1 MDIPGFTLKEKIG
14 QSSMTEVWEGYQ
26 PSLQRTV
33 TLKILRKEFSSVPE
47 EVELFHSEARETARL
62 LHDGIVQLYDAIRLP
77 DCHCLVMEHVT
88 GPTLGHI
95 LQNGPI
101 APDKAISII
110 GQVAEALK
118 YAWNSSNLIHR
129 NITPRSIMMDGP
141 VTAKLGYVGQSL
153 RVDPMNPDKRLIPGM
168 IVGTPYYMS
177 PEQAMGSTQFD
188 FRADMYGLGTTLHHM
203 LTGIMPFADLS
214 SQDALKSQIFDE
226 ISLPKEFEQHIP
238 PVLLEIYKR
247 LLMKNPNHRFPKWE
261 EVCDCIAEYTFETAE
276 AEKENNIQKSKKHRR
291 IVVHDKPVSR
301 ISKPKTSKYSLMS

>member
-33 TLKILRKEFSSVPE
+33 TLKVLRKEFSSVPE

-88 GPTLGHI
+88 GPTLGYL
-95 LQNGPI
+95 LQDGPL
-101 APDKAISII
+101 AYDKAVNIVKQI
-110 GQVAEALK
+110 AEALK

-203 LTGIMPFADLS
+203 LTGIMPFADLDPL
-214 SQDALKSQIFDE
+214 DALKSQIFDE
-226 ISLPKEFEQHIP
+226 ISLPKEFEQCVP
-238 PVLLEIYKR
+238 PVLREIHKR

-261 EVCDCIAEYTFETAE
+261 EVCDYIAEYMQETAE
-276 AEKENNIQKSKKHRR
+276 VEEENITPNSQKKRR
-291 IVVHDKPVSR
+291 IIVRSKSVSR
-301 ISKPKTSKYSLMS
+301 SRKK